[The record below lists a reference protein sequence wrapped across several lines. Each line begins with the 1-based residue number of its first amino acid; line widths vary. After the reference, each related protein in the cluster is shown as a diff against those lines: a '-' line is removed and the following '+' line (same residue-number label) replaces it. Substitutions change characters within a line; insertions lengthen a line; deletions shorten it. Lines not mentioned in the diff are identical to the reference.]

1 MSVII
6 SEIKEAIRY
15 YKRIPDF
22 RKVTRA
28 FERGEESLPISI
40 SVQTISA
47 CNAECVFCP
56 YPYVSKTLPQGVMP
70 WETYKKIVD
79 ECASFE
85 GLTNFSPLLQN
96 EPLIDKNI
104 GRAVTY
110 FKERNN
116 GRTPVQISTNGYLIT
131 ENMIR
136 DLVNSGLD
144 YLVISLNALNEDTY
158 EKLLP
163 GFKFNKIM
171 NNIEKLLS
179 LDLGKMKF
187 LVRFLATSKNEQ
199 EIKEAVKYWH
209 NRGVMTEVIT
219 LLHNRGGAIDIGH
232 LKPKM
237 QVQPLRKKINK
248 IWFNIFT
255 TCCVVPFRQMYIL
268 YNGDVLLCGNDWR
281 RELILGNVNKNSI
294 REIWN
299 GSIARQIRKKILQKK
314 YEDIPPC
321 SGCTM
326 TENYGSWR

>member
-131 ENMIR
+131 ENM
-136 DLVNSGLD
+136 
-144 YLVISLNALNEDTY
+144 
-158 EKLLP
+158 
-163 GFKFNKIM
+163 IM